1 MKYLLTQTIILFTS
15 VFFLYYF
22 VSQKYFIPANDIG
35 DLNWRYIALALF
47 LFALTLQAILW
58 IVIYLILAI
67 RVKFTPNKKNVT
79 EDSSKEDSK
88 IDMLIPFKWSIIIS
102 ILFILILLLNLF
114 HFLTFWWGIGLASL
128 IIIILLYF
136 K

>member
-58 IVIYLILAI
+58 ILIYLILAVRI
-67 RVKFTPNKKNVT
+67 KFTSIEKKIT
-79 EDSSKEDSK
+79 DEPTKEDSK
-88 IDMLIPFKWSIIIS
+88 IDILIPFKWSIIIS

-114 HFLTFWWGIGLASL
+114 HFLTFWWGIGLAIL